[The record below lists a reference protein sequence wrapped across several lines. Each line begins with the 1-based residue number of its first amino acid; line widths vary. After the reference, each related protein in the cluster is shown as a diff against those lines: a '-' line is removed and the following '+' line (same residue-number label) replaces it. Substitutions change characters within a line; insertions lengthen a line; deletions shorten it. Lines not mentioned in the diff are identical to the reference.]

1 MFTVRVDIAYLAD
14 QIVPY
19 AVAALSAYGTGAIAK
34 MGENTTDGAAALGRK
49 LVVRIFGEAPDD
61 RAQEALDD
69 LSGAP
74 GDPDLR
80 AVLRVQIRK
89 ALAADAVLAA
99 EVAAMVESSGIIAL
113 GDRSVAAREISGIV
127 VTGDGARFGKA

>member
-1 MFTVRVDIAYLAD
+1 MDIAQLAD

-19 AVAALSAYGTGAIAK
+19 AAAALGAYGTGAIAK
-34 MGENTTDGAAALGRK
+34 IGENTTDGAASIGRR
-49 LVVRIFGEAPDD
+49 LVIRIFGEKPSEQ
-61 RAQEALDD
+61 AQEALDD

-89 ALAADAVLAA
+89 ALAADPVLAR
-99 EVAAMVESSGIIAL
+99 EVAEMVRSSGVVAS
-113 GDRSVAAREISGIV
+113 GERSVAAHEISGIV
-127 VTGDGARFGKA
+127 VTGDGAQIRKA